1 MIPNLTIAVPKD
13 VKEFEEFLRFSVDY
27 SAPLAIRYPRSG
39 KKLLGEHS
47 AVILGKWET
56 LVRGDG
62 KYAVIACGERMLD
75 LAMSAAEK
83 LGKSGVKISVIN
95 ARFVKPL
102 DEDLL
107 NSLSEKH
114 IITLED
120 NMLLGGFGALI
131 DVYFSESEKTIK
143 NFAYTDKF
151 ISQGSVSELMDE
163 LEVNSEAL
171 VDYVIKNE
179 NR

>member
-1 MIPNLTIAVPKD
+1 
-13 VKEFEEFLRFSVDY
+13 
-27 SAPLAIRYPRSG
+27 
-39 KKLLGEHS
+39 
-47 AVILGKWET
+47 
-56 LVRGDG
+56 
-62 KYAVIACGERMLD
+62 
-75 LAMSAAEK
+75 
-83 LGKSGVKISVIN
+83 
-95 ARFVKPL
+95 
-102 DEDLL
+102 
-107 NSLSEKH
+107 
-114 IITLED
+114 
-120 NMLLGGFGALI
+120 MLLGGFGALI